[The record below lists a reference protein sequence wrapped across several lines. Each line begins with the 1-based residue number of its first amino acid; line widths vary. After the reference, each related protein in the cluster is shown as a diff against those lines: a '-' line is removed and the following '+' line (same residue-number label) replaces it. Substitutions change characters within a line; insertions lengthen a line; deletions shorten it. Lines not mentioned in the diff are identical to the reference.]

1 MLDAMLKYK
10 DRISTLAL
18 HHIDQAHVNR
28 FILYR
33 ALDLLAGS
41 GVQFALS
48 YSYLGSLNLNH
59 YFTWGWHSVIKFS
72 YIQQSGKVSYPS
84 IAHPTN
90 YCVYIY
96 NACAILYIWHDF
108 TIRL

>member
-28 FILYR
+28 FILNR
-33 ALDLLAGS
+33 ALDLLAGP

-90 YCVYIY
+90 YCVYIQCMY
-96 NACAILYIWHDF
+96 RTLHLA
-108 TIRL
+108 